1 MPKLG
6 PIKKKQ
12 LIKYLRGQGFD
23 GPYGGGNHSFM
34 KRGPLKVHV
43 PNTDVGIGLLR
54 RILKQV
60 GISED
65 EWEKLD

>member
-6 PIKKKQ
+6 PIKQKQ
-12 LIKYLRGQGFD
+12 LIKYLRQEGFD

-34 KRGPLKVHV
+34 KRGALKVHV

-54 RILKQV
+54 RILRQM
-60 GISED
+60 GISEA
-65 EWEKLD
+65 EWEKL